1 MGFSSFLLFLVTSII
16 QLWLPS
22 IFYMISVLWNFIR
35 LTLYPRRSINFP
47 CTLSY
52 WTPGSS
58 LNTDFAFPCMIFLS
72 KPCVTNSNTYIRKGQ
87 REAFRLQ
94 NLHRQEI
101 DWKNYSA
108 TNTGYLSWK
117 SKDDSG
123 GRTKNHREVFPSWG
137 TA

>member
-1 MGFSSFLLFLVTSII
+1 MRFSSFPLFLVTSITH
-16 QLWLPS
+16 LWLLS
-22 IFYMISVLWNFIR
+22 IFYMISVLWNFVR
-35 LTLYPRRSINFP
+35 LTLCPRRSINIP

-58 LNTDFAFPCMIFLS
+58 FNTDFVFPCMIFLS
-72 KPCVTNSNTYIRKGQ
+72 KPCVTNSNTYIWKEW
-87 REAFRLQ
+87 REAFKLL

-117 SKDDSG
+117 SKDDSE
-123 GRTKNHREVFPSWG
+123 GRTKNHRVFPSWG